1 MKMRRQPDETGD
13 RFSPEFL
20 EWLKEKNITKKRLK
34 KDPTA
39 LDLYHR
45 EWIKT
50 RKKNKPRKLSI
61 FNMIPNL
68 NIDLG
73 TVINNVRIAS
83 ELLST
88 FLETKEKN
96 PFKNNETG

>member
-1 MKMRRQPDETGD
+1 MRTRRQPDGNSD
-13 RFSPEFL
+13 RFTPEFM
-20 EWLKEKNITKKRLK
+20 EWLKQKNITKKRLK

-45 EWIKT
+45 EWMKT
-50 RKKNKPRKLSI
+50 KKKNKPMLSL

-83 ELLST
+83 ELLKT
-88 FLETKEKN
+88 YQETKESL
-96 PFKNNETG
+96 PFKSNG